1 MRKIK
6 EYADPKNTISWF
18 TSNKFSLLT
27 TTTTGCFVMAK
38 VEMQGKQS
46 TTKIFLRIVM
56 YTELIIMVI
65 RHGRRNLRYRRK

>member
-46 TTKIFLRIVM
+46 TTKIFL
-56 YTELIIMVI
+56 
-65 RHGRRNLRYRRK
+65 